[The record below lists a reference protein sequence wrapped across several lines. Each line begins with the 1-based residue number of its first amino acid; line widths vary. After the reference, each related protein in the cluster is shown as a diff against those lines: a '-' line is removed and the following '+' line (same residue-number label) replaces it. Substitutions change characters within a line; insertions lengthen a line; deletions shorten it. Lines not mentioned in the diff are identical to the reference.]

1 MVILYNFL
9 QFAALMLLFPVILPV
24 VLLVKKY
31 RGRVLGRLGFGLR
44 RMLPEECAGRQRIW
58 VHALSVGEVRSCRP
72 LLAALRKEFPQCC
85 LLLSTTTATG
95 GETAKTFEQLVDAV
109 IPFPFDLPFCVAYFV
124 RLVHPD
130 FFVLV
135 ETDFWPNF
143 LLLLKRRGV
152 PAFLVNG
159 RISEKSS
166 SAFIHYR
173 RFFLPVF
180 SSFCRLYMQTAGQAE
195 AMLRLGVEK
204 KKVSCLGNLKYDA
217 ALEQV
222 RAAAGKTSE
231 KPVQKGE
238 GPLLVAGSTHAGEEE
253 IIFRFFVRLRHAF
266 PDAVLVVAPRDI
278 GRAGQLERLAIDCGL
293 APKRRSERPS
303 SGSYTVLI
311 LDSFG
316 ELLSCYR
323 ESDMVFIGGSLVR
336 EGGHNPLEAAV
347 FAKPVLFGP
356 HMDDF
361 NEISGDLLQEG
372 GAVEVG
378 GEDDLLRVA
387 TSLLKDEELLNK
399 TGRAA
404 GRTAD
409 ARRGA
414 ALVLAS
420 DMRKVLAAGD
430 GNANDP
436 ACGESDG

>member
-9 QFAALMLLFPVILPV
+9 QLAALLLLFPVILTV
-24 VLLVKKY
+24 VIFVKKY
-31 RGRVLGRLGFGLR
+31 RGRVFGRLGFGLR
-44 RMLPEECAGRQRIW
+44 RMLPDECAGRHCIW

-72 LLAALRKEFPQCC
+72 LLAALRMEFPQSC

-95 GETAKTFEQLVDAV
+95 GETAKTYGKLVDAV
-109 IPFPFDLPFCVAYFV
+109 IPFPFDLLFCVAYFV
-124 RLVHPD
+124 RLVRPD

-143 LLLLKRRGV
+143 LIFLRRRGV

-180 SSFCRLYMQTAGQAE
+180 SSFCRLYMQTAGHAE
-195 AMLRLGVEK
+195 AMLRLGVGEK
-204 KKVSCLGNLKYDA
+204 RVRFLGNLKYDA

-222 RAAAGKTSE
+222 RAAAEMTRE
-231 KPVQKGE
+231 IPVRKGE
-238 GPLLVAGSTHAGEEE
+238 GPLLVAGSTHTGEEE
-253 IIFRFFVRLRHAF
+253 ILFRFFVRLRLAF
-266 PDAVLVVAPRDI
+266 PDAILVVAPRDI
-278 GRAGQLERLAIDCGL
+278 HRAGKIEGL
-293 APKRRSERPS
+293 AADRNLVSKRRSERPAPD
-303 SGSYTVLI
+303 SYAVLV

-316 ELLSCYR
+316 ELSFCYR

-361 NEISGDLLQEG
+361 SEISKDLLREG
-372 GAVEVG
+372 GAIEVR

-387 TSLLKDEELLNK
+387 TSLLHDADLRRK
-399 TGRAA
+399 TGLAA
-404 GRTAD
+404 GRSAD

-414 ALVLAS
+414 ALALAT
-420 DMRKVLAAGD
+420 DMRKFLAGGG
-430 GNANDP
+430 GN
-436 ACGESDG
+436 G